1 MLLKKYLNN
10 TNIIEFIKYLFV
22 GGANFLLSMV
32 LFLILLKVL
41 VVDYILSF
49 TITWLFGILLTYCIN
64 FLWVFKPSE
73 KLEMKKR
80 FPKYFLVYLL
90 SFFVNIILLKYMVNT
105 FGYDPFWIQFL
116 IIPLIILINFVGF
129 KFWALK

>member
-1 MLLKKYLNN
+1 MLSKKYLNN
-10 TNIIEFIKYLFV
+10 TNMIEFIKFLFV
-22 GGANFLLSMV
+22 GAANFLLSMV

-41 VVDYILSF
+41 VLDYILSF
-49 TITWLFGILLTYCIN
+49 AITWLFGILLTYCIN
-64 FLWVFKPSE
+64 FLWVFNPSE

-105 FGYDPFWIQFL
+105 FGFDPFWIQFL
-116 IIPLIILINFVGF
+116 IIPLIMLINFVGF
-129 KFWALK
+129 KYWALK